1 MKYLC
6 YYELHVEDRTYEVTL
21 TRDELRKTI

>member
-1 MKYLC
+1 MSNLRTDKPEFLT
-6 YYELHVEDRTYEVTL
+6 RTYEVTL